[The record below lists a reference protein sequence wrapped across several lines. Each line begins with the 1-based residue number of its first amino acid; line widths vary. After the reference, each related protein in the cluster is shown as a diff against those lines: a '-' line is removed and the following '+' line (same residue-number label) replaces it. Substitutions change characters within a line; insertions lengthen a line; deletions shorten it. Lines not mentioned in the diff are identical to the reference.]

1 MKIHVG
7 IQNSRIET
15 DNPKLLQALYELYSF
30 KIPGAE
36 YSAAYKRRQ
45 WDGKTHFISKSGVF
59 KSGLLSRLLVD
70 LKKIDCEPEVEYEHS
85 ITSEWYH
92 HTIISIDKFKYYKYQ
107 EELINQGL
115 SNLRGIIKS
124 PTGSGKT
131 LIMAGLI
138 KALGRR
144 NRKMVILFNAKQ
156 LLTQTYDFLTE
167 TCGLSDIGLCFGEG
181 YIYGDIMLCTVQS
194 IEKILDTHLEET
206 EVLMVD
212 ECHEFSK
219 GKTTLAALNSF
230 PKAVYRLGFT
240 ATPPREPV
248 SRYNLEGAL
257 GSVLEVVDTADLVD
271 SGKLTKPLIQLID
284 RPYDASGLDED
295 MGYLN
300 VYEDYIV
307 NNESRN
313 NIIKDIVQEV
323 LDKKDKKKA
332 RILIL
337 TNSLSHGKALND
349 LIGGNCEFLQGCD
362 SIGDRY
368 EAISRFK
375 KAKESSVIIGT
386 KIFQTGVNV
395 EEITHLIN
403 ARGLQSEIATLQA
416 LGRALRKH
424 NSKDVAYIYD
434 FLDKEKYLK
443 KHSMSRK
450 KHYER
455 EGHQVTICNPITPQT
470 KK

>member
-92 HTIISIDKFKYYKYQ
+92 HTIITIDKFKYYQYQ
-107 EELINQGL
+107 EELINLGL
-115 SNLRGIIKS
+115 SKMRGIIKS

-212 ECHEFSK
+212 ECHEFGN
-219 GKTTLAALNSF
+219 GKTTLAALRSF
-230 PKAVYRLGFT
+230 PKAVYRIGFT

-248 SRYNLEGAL
+248 PRYNLEGAL
-257 GSVLEVVDTADLVD
+257 GSVLEVVDTAALVD

-295 MGYLN
+295 IGYLN

-307 NNESRN
+307 NNEARN
-313 NIIKDIVQEV
+313 NIIKEIVNDIRKQNQTS
-323 LDKKDKKKA
+323 

-337 TNSLSHGKALND
+337 TKSLDHGRTLEN
-349 LIGGNCEFLQGCD
+349 LLGGNCEFLQGCD
-362 SIGDRY
+362 SIGERY
-368 EAISRFK
+368 DAISRFRRCGQ
-375 KAKESSVIIGT
+375 SSILIGT
-386 KIFQTGVNV
+386 KILQTGVNI
-395 EEITHLIN
+395 EEITHFIN
-403 ARGLQSEIATLQA
+403 ARGMKSEIATLQA
-416 LGRALRKH
+416 LGRALRRHDNKE
-424 NSKDVAYIYD
+424 VVYIYD
-434 FLDKEKYLK
+434 FMDKEKYLK
-443 KHSMSRK
+443 DHSISRK
-450 KHYER
+450 RHYER
-455 EGHQVTICNPITPQT
+455 EGHQVTIC
-470 KK
+470 